1 MQPAVGVSRCLSIV
15 GWERGYRISFRRGV
29 LSSVPWSLTF
39 AAPALACCGIALG
52 GISGVSVEACWAD
65 CCVSTSNAILAD
77 GSKYVRCIRRSHL

>member
-15 GWERGYRISFRRGV
+15 GWERGYFFRREV
-29 LSSVPWSLTF
+29 LSSVVTF

-52 GISGVSVEACWAD
+52 DISGVSVEACWAD